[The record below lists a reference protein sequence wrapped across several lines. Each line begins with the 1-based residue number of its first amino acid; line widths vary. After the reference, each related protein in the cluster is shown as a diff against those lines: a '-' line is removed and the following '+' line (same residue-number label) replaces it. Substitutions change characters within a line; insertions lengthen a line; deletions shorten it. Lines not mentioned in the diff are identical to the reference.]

1 MLYSRPIPSVKSK
14 KAMSADQS
22 SPIKTPRQLVLVVA
36 LAFAIPIAV
45 IGAIVF
51 LVTSGGVVGKD
62 SAAMSDE
69 AIAKRLQPVG
79 QVVVGEAKA
88 TKGNRSGKEV
98 ADAVCA
104 ACHASGALGAPKIG
118 DKAAWAKRIA
128 AGLPKLI
135 ADATKGIGQMPPRGG
150 NPDVTDDE
158 LARAIVYMANQSG
171 ATFKEPAAK
180 PAAQTS
186 TAAASGKLD
195 GKSIYEKT
203 CVACHA
209 TGAAGAP
216 KAGDKAAWAPR
227 LKTGM
232 NALYHSVLNGKGAM
246 PPKGGNAS
254 LSDAEVKA
262 AADYVTGR
270 AK

>member
-1 MLYSRPIPSVKSK
+1 
-14 KAMSADQS
+14 MSEENS
-22 SPIKTPRQLVLVVA
+22 SPIKTPKQLVLVVV
-36 LAFAIPIAV
+36 LAFAIPVAI

-51 LVTSGGVVGKD
+51 LVTSGGVVTKD

-79 QVVVGEAKA
+79 QVVVGEAQA
-88 TKGNRSGKEV
+88 PKGNRNGKEV
-98 ADAVCA
+98 VDAVCA

-118 DKAAWAKRIA
+118 DKAAWGKRIA

-135 ADATKGIGQMPPRGG
+135 ADATKGVGQMPPRGG
-150 NPDVTDDE
+150 NPDVSDDE

-171 ATFKEPAAK
+171 ANFKEPATK
-180 PAAQTS
+180 PAAQTA
-186 TAAASGKLD
+186 TPAAAGKLD
-195 GKSIYEKT
+195 GKSIYEQT
-203 CVACHA
+203 CTACHA

-232 NALYHSVLNGKGAM
+232 NALYNSVLNGKGAM

-262 AADYVTGR
+262 AADYLTSL